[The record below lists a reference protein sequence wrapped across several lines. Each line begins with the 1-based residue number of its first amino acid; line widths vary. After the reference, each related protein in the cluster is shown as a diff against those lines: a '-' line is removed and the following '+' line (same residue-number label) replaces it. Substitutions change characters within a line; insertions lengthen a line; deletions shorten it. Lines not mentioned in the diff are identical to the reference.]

1 MTPHDAWLY
10 AATWGSYMSA
20 GDPGACMYG
29 FDEKFEVQ
37 SENHRAACLAEMEK
51 NRARV
56 VALPEDFEPG
66 ELELLDDFVEALKR
80 APLANRDRKGDPRNT
95 R

>member
-1 MTPHDAWLY
+1 MTPDEAWGY

-29 FDEKFEVQ
+29 FDENFEVQ

-56 VALPEDFEPG
+56 VALPEDFEPD
-66 ELELLDDFVEALKR
+66 ELELLDDFVETLKR
-80 APLANRDRKGDPRNT
+80 APLANRDRKGDPR
-95 R
+95 